1 MELYEKLMQPRENEH
16 DNKVHLQQVATKDQV
31 KDPSCP
37 RCHPILTKPRKDFWN
52 FWKWYRK
59 LTGAETYSENTV
71 IEFNKKGISQEMN
84 DMNELTEKVVR
95 LVETMRYP
103 EGIEITMEKLV
114 QKITLTAI
122 NTDGFMEE
130 IEKEEETQE
139 LSESDN
145 ESISSTMSSIIENED
160 SIQLIQGSEKFK

>member
-31 KDPSCP
+31 KDPSCGI
-37 RCHPILTKPRKDFWN
+37 CHPILTKPRKDFWN

-59 LTGAETYSENTV
+59 LTGAETYSENTI
-71 IEFNKKGISQEMN
+71 IEFNKKGISQEVN
-84 DMNELTEKVVR
+84 DMNKLTEKVIR
-95 LVETMRYP
+95 LIETMRYP

-114 QKITLTAI
+114 QKITLTSI

-130 IEKEEETQE
+130 IEKEEETEE

-145 ESISSTMSSIIENED
+145 QSISSTMSSIIENEN
-160 SIQLIQGSEKFK
+160 SIQGSEKFK